1 MTTLPANPSR
11 PKHLLLASALRAV
24 ALLDAL
30 VLPALLGYWV
40 WAWQTPAPGVRL
52 LLGFLAAYWAAKR
65 AYAATVGFGTFKWR
79 LTRLAAAALVVW
91 LLTRLAA

>member
-1 MTTLPANPSR
+1 MT
-11 PKHLLLASALRAV
+11 
-24 ALLDAL
+24 ALLEVIPRPRYTLAAWVLRVIALVDAL
-30 VLPALLGYWV
+30 ALPALLGYWV